1 MASGRAHPA
10 RTCAPSRCCSDIVPS
25 EIRARSVSFFAYAG
39 LASVSTACS
48 AAVYWMWQSIYQLL
62 RLILT
67 VPTSGAF
74 FFELHLA
81 IDQKT
86 TVRASP
92 EAMASKTH

>member
-1 MASGRAHPA
+1 
-10 RTCAPSRCCSDIVPS
+10 
-25 EIRARSVSFFAYAG
+25 
-39 LASVSTACS
+39 
-48 AAVYWMWQSIYQLL
+48 MWQSIYQLL